1 MTAPIL
7 ALLCKLLLQPLRDP
21 QIEPLKA
28 SLGQCRSTADAITLA
43 IELPRNNRCARLALP
58 PFRRA
63 VSLSPV
69 SPRWPGRPC
78 LLNACQPSPGQM
90 PRIVATSDEVSTIER
105 HGGPPQN
112 ARPDYL
118 LKIRLRYSTT
128 LSKTIANVSLNFA
141 F

>member
-63 VSLSPV
+63 VPFRQSRRGGLAGLVCSMPANRRQGRCPGLSRRAMK
-69 SPRWPGRPC
+69 S
-78 LLNACQPSPGQM
+78 APSS
-90 PRIVATSDEVSTIER
+90 AT
-105 HGGPPQN
+105 GGPRKMRDQIIC
-112 ARPDYL
+112 
-118 LKIRLRYSTT
+118 LKSGYDIQQL
-128 LSKTIANVSLNFA
+128 
-141 F
+141 